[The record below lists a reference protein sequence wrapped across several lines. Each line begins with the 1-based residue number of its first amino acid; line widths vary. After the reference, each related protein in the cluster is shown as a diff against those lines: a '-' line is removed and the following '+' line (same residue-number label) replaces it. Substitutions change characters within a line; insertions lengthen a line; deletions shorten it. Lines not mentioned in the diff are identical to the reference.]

1 LARQGP
7 HYRLIRSRR
16 VSAKSECFAGC
27 FRIPARNSRKHFPSR
42 QKPED
47 DCDNTLFTNNLHG
60 SVTFTDARRTSMT
73 ATAAS
78 SLGAVPAGSSAAH
91 WLRIGGEY
99 YAAGRN
105 DEAFTAFQLGL
116 ATAEAQPADSTA
128 SETIS
133 ELHAKLGNACMVR
146 GDLELAAASYKA
158 ALRLVPTLASCWCNL
173 GNIHVQTGKPQDAIA
188 YYLEALKLNP
198 RHWPTRTNLVQAL
211 TATKQYIIAKAL
223 LLELLNEQ
231 PQDAA
236 LRHQLGK
243 VHYELEEVPA
253 AIECFEQAIAL
264 NPRDSDSLYWIGGI
278 RQRLGDDKAAQ
289 TAYARA
295 AQIQPLIRRP
305 AIKSPA
311 DFRVLALYAPFGG
324 NTPTEY
330 LFKHAAYE
338 TDTLA
343 VFENNSYDA
352 NTFRQGVHVV
362 VNLISD
368 VDQAGLMLPLAA
380 DLVERL
386 GKPTIN
392 DPRKILRTTRDM
404 VAERLTGI
412 QNCRIP
418 NILRQPA
425 STELSVASLQ
435 AAFPQA
441 TSILAR
447 PVGTHGGDDF
457 DKLDSADEIAAYLA
471 KPADTDR
478 YFIEYADYRSADG
491 LFRKY
496 RFIFVDDQV
505 LPYHLAISDDWKV
518 HHVNTDMAN
527 QVWMQQE
534 EAAFLNDP
542 TLVFNERHYQA
553 LREIQQRIGLEYFGI
568 DCALDTNGDLLV
580 FEVNAS
586 MLVHDDNGE
595 FPYKDPAV
603 RRIKAAFDAMLA
615 SFAASNV

>member
-1 LARQGP
+1 
-7 HYRLIRSRR
+7 
-16 VSAKSECFAGC
+16 
-27 FRIPARNSRKHFPSR
+27 
-42 QKPED
+42 
-47 DCDNTLFTNNLHG
+47 
-60 SVTFTDARRTSMT
+60 MT

-78 SLGAVPAGSSAAH
+78 SPGAVPAGSSAAQ
-91 WLRIGGEY
+91 WLRIGQDH

-105 DEAFTAFQLGL
+105 DDAFAAFQLGL
-116 ATAEAQPADSTA
+116 AAVEAQPADSTA
-128 SETIS
+128 AATIS
-133 ELHAKLGNACMVR
+133 ELHAKLGNTCMIR
-146 GDLELAAASYKA
+146 GDLELAAANYRA
-158 ALRLVPTLASCWCNL
+158 ALRLTPTLAWCWCNL
-173 GNIHVQTGKPQDAIA
+173 GNMHVQTGKPQEAIA

-198 RHWPTRTNLVQAL
+198 RHWPARTNLVQAL

-223 LLELLNEQ
+223 LEELLGEQ

-243 VHYELEEVPA
+243 VHYELQDVPA

-264 NPRDSDSLYWIGGI
+264 NPRDADSLYWIGGI
-278 RQRLGDDKAAQ
+278 KQNLGDNEAAQ
-289 TAYARA
+289 TAYAQA

-330 LFKHAAYE
+330 LFKHAAYD

-352 NTFRQGVHVV
+352 KTFGQGVNVV

-368 VDQAGLMLPLAA
+368 VDQAGAMLPLAA
-380 DLVERL
+380 DLVEGL

-392 DPRKILRTTRDM
+392 DPRKIQRTTRDA
-404 VAERLTGI
+404 VAELLMGI
-412 QNCRIP
+412 QGCRIP
-418 NILRQPA
+418 RILRQQA
-425 STELSVASLQ
+425 GAELSVATLH

-441 TSILAR
+441 ISILAR

-457 DKLDSADEIAAYLA
+457 DKLDGADELAAYLA

-478 YFIEYADYRSADG
+478 YFIEYADYRSTDG
-491 LFRKY
+491 FFRKY
-496 RFIFVDDQV
+496 RFIFVDHQV
-505 LPYHLAISDDWKV
+505 LPYHLAIADDWKV

-527 QVWMQQE
+527 QVWMQEE

-542 TLVFNERHYQA
+542 SLVFNAGHYQA

-568 DCALDTNGDLLV
+568 DCGVDTNGDLLV

-586 MLVHDDNGE
+586 MLVHDDNAE

-603 RRIKAAFDAMLA
+603 RAIKAAFDAMLA
-615 SFAASNV
+615 KFAASGV

>member
-1 LARQGP
+1 
-7 HYRLIRSRR
+7 
-16 VSAKSECFAGC
+16 
-27 FRIPARNSRKHFPSR
+27 
-42 QKPED
+42 
-47 DCDNTLFTNNLHG
+47 
-60 SVTFTDARRTSMT
+60 MT

-78 SLGAVPAGSSAAH
+78 SLGAVPAGSSAAQ
-91 WLRIGGEY
+91 WLRIGGEH

-105 DEAFTAFQLGL
+105 DEAFAAFRLGL
-116 ATAEAQPADSTA
+116 AAAEAQPAGTTA
-128 SETIS
+128 AETIS
-133 ELHAKLGNACMVR
+133 ELHSRLGNTCMVR
-146 GDLELAAASYKA
+146 GDLELAAANFKA
-158 ALRLVPTLASCWCNL
+158 ALRLVPTLVPCWCNL
-173 GNIHVQTGKPQDAIA
+173 GNIHVQTGKAQDAIA

-223 LLELLNEQ
+223 LLELLGEQ

-253 AIECFEQAIAL
+253 AIECFEHAIAL

-278 RQRLGDDKAAQ
+278 KQRLGDDAAAQ
-289 TAYARA
+289 AAYARA
-295 AQIQPLIRRP
+295 ARIKPLIRRP

-330 LFKHAAYE
+330 LFKHAAYD

-343 VFENNSYDA
+343 LFENNSYDA
-352 NTFRQGVHVV
+352 QAFGAKVLGQDVNVV

-368 VDQAGLMLPLAA
+368 VDQAGAMLPLAA
-380 DLVERL
+380 DLVEAL

-404 VAERLTGI
+404 VAELLTGI
-412 QNCRIP
+412 DDCRIP
-418 NILRQPA
+418 KILRQQA
-425 STELSVASLQ
+425 GTECSVVGLL
-435 AAFPQA
+435 AAFPRA
-441 TSILAR
+441 AAILAR

-457 DKLDSADEIAAYLA
+457 DKIDGVDELAAYLA
-471 KPADTDR
+471 RPADTDR
-478 YFIEYADYRSADG
+478 YFIEYADYRSGDG
-491 LFRKY
+491 FFRKY

-505 LPYHLAISDDWKV
+505 LPYHLAIADDWKV

-527 QVWMQQE
+527 QAWMQHE

-542 TLVFNERHYQA
+542 TLVFNERHYRA
-553 LREIQQRIGLEYFGI
+553 LGEIQQRIGLEYFGI

-586 MLVHDDNGE
+586 MLVHDDNAE

-603 RRIKAAFDAMLA
+603 RRIKTAFDAMLA
-615 SFAASNV
+615 RFAATGV